1 MGKLT
6 FKTVIKQVNTYW
18 YIMSE
23 YVIYFACIAFWNKL
37 SVGIIKLLRANLRVE
52 NNHWAFRIRWGVSV
66 ISFEQ

>member
-1 MGKLT
+1 
-6 FKTVIKQVNTYW
+6 
-18 YIMSE
+18 MSE

-37 SVGIIKLLRANLRVE
+37 SVEIIKLLRANLRVE